1 MKIKQALH
9 LDKLDQIFYIKLKSG
24 ETMSDNALI
33 TILIDNYINLQR
45 ILSSN
50 DMQEEAKYQLQAV
63 KAKLES
69 MGIVTSDLDKK
80 A

>member
-1 MKIKQALH
+1 
-9 LDKLDQIFYIKLKSG
+9 
-24 ETMSDNALI
+24 MSDNALI

-45 ILSSN
+45 ILSSS
-50 DMQEEAKYQLQAV
+50 DMHEEAEYQLQAV

-69 MGIVTSDLDKK
+69 MGIVTSNLDKK